1 MINYEN
7 VKDRN
12 GDALREP
19 PERPTLEQSI
29 YAWAVMI
36 ELVKL
41 GYCHN
46 YQRAGDYIYDV
57 SKIIDKAI
65 WVIGMKQEEKSDGKK
80 EITEGGKK

>member
-19 PERPTLEQSI
+19 SVRPTLEQSI
-29 YAWAVMI
+29 YAWAVMR
-36 ELVKL
+36 ELVEL
-41 GYCHN
+41 GYCHT
-46 YQRAGDYIYDV
+46 YQWAYIYDV

>member
-1 MINYEN
+1 MIDYEN

-19 PERPTLEQSI
+19 SERPTLEQSI
-29 YAWAVMI
+29 YAWAVLI

-41 GYCHN
+41 GYFHN
-46 YQRAGDYIYDV
+46 FPCADPWGYAYDV

-65 WVIGMKQEEKSDGKK
+65 WVIGMKQEAKSDGQ
-80 EITEGGKK
+80 TENE